1 MPQNRRGVQRV
12 YARNKSK
19 IIKNINNVNNMPESQ
34 NIEYKSSW
42 HEEYLD
48 WICGFANAQGGKIYI
63 GKDNSGNVIGVAD
76 YKDLMEKI
84 PNKIKNLMGITAE
97 VNLLHEDEKH
107 FIEIIVQPYSVPISL
122 RGRYFYRSG
131 SVKQELTGAALN
143 EFLLERLG
151 KKWDSV
157 PVPTVQVE
165 DLKPETFN
173 FFKEKGIKSNRLDVE
188 SRNDTPIQVLENLK
202 YVDKNILNRAAVML
216 FHPDPEK
223 FVSGAYIK
231 IGFFRTDSDLL
242 FQDEI
247 HGNLFEQIEKTM
259 DFLLTK
265 YTKALISYEELTR
278 VETYEYPKDALR
290 EALLNAVSHKDYT
303 GPYPIQISVYVDKI
317 MIWNYGRL
325 PENWTVED
333 LLNKHSSQ
341 PRNPDIA
348 TAFFRSGY
356 VESWGRG
363 MDKMKNL
370 CLEAKIPVP
379 QFSCKGNDFWTIF
392 RKDVYNKEYL
402 SKLGL
407 NERQIDALLY
417 FKSKGKITS
426 SEYAEKYNI
435 SDRTAR
441 RDLSELSEGKLLK
454 NEGDNKFSHYVFP

>member
-1 MPQNRRGVQRV
+1 
-12 YARNKSK
+12 
-19 IIKNINNVNNMPESQ
+19 MPEQQ

-63 GKDNSGNVIGVAD
+63 GKDDSGKVIGVAD

-84 PNKIKNLMGITAE
+84 PNKVKNLLGITAE
-97 VNLLHEDEKH
+97 VNLLQEDNKH
-107 FIEIIVQPYSVPISL
+107 YIEIVVTPYSVPISL

-143 EFLLERLG
+143 EFLLERIG
-151 KKWDSV
+151 RKWDSV
-157 PVPTVQVE
+157 PVPIVRVE
-165 DLKPETFN
+165 DLKSETFT
-173 FFKEKGIKSNRLDVE
+173 FFKEKGIKSGRIAED
-188 SRNDTPIQVLENLK
+188 SRNDTPLQVLENLK
-202 YVDKNILNRAAVML
+202 LVDKPLLNRAAVML

-231 IGFFRTDSDLL
+231 IGFFRTDSDLV

-247 HGNLFEQIEKTM
+247 HGNLFEQVEKTM

-265 YTKALISYEELTR
+265 YTKALISYKGLTR

-290 EALLNAVSHKDYT
+290 EALLNAVAHKDYT
-303 GPYPIQISVYVDKI
+303 GPYPIQISVYPDKI
-317 MIWNYGRL
+317 MMWNYGRL

-333 LLNKHSSQ
+333 LLNKHASQ

-356 VESWGRG
+356 VESWGKG
-363 MDKMKNL
+363 MDNMKNL
-370 CLEAKIPVP
+370 CLEAKMPVP

-392 RKDVYNKEYL
+392 RKDIYNKEDL
-402 SKLGL
+402 NKLGL
-407 NERQIDALLY
+407 NERQIKAVLY
-417 FKSKGKITS
+417 VKENGKITNK
-426 SEYAEKYNI
+426 EYQELNNTM
-435 SDRTAR
+435 DRTSL
-441 RDLSELSEGKLLK
+441 RDIEELINKDILK
-454 NEGDNKFSHYVFP
+454 REGDGKNTYYRI

>member
-1 MPQNRRGVQRV
+1 
-12 YARNKSK
+12 
-19 IIKNINNVNNMPESQ
+19 MPESQ

-42 HEEYLD
+42 HDDYLD

-63 GKDNSGNVIGVAD
+63 GKDDNGNVIGVAD

-84 PNKIKNLMGITAE
+84 PNKIKNQLGITAE
-97 VNLLHEDEKH
+97 VNLLQEDGKH
-107 FIEIIVQPYSVPISL
+107 YIEIVVQPYSVPISL

-143 EFLLERLG
+143 EFMLKRIG
-151 KKWDSV
+151 KKWDGV
-157 PVPTVQVE
+157 PVPNVTVE
-165 DLKPETFN
+165 DLKADTFT
-173 FFKEKGIKSNRLDVE
+173 FFKEKGIKSGRIDE
-188 SRNDTPIQVLENLK
+188 ASRNDTPLQVLENLK
-202 YVDKNILNRAAVML
+202 LVENNYLNRAAVML

-247 HGNLFEQIEKTM
+247 HGNLFEQVEKTV

-265 YTKALISYEELTR
+265 YTKALISYEGLTR

-290 EALLNAVSHKDYT
+290 EAVLNAVAHKDYT
-303 GPYPIQISVYVDKI
+303 GPYPIQISVYPDKI

-333 LLNKHSSQ
+333 LLDKHSSQ

-363 MDKMKNL
+363 MYKMKNL

-379 QFSCKGNDFWTIF
+379 QFSCKGNDFWTVF
-392 RKDVYNKEYL
+392 RKDIYNKEDL

-407 NERQIDALLY
+407 NERQIKAVLY
-417 FKSKGKITS
+417 VKEKGKITN
-426 SEYAEKYNI
+426 SEYQEINGIRKSVAIDEL
-435 SDRTAR
+435 
-441 RDLSELSEGKLLK
+441 RDLVEQRLFARIGETGRGTYYELQ
-454 NEGDNKFSHYVFP
+454 N

>member
-1 MPQNRRGVQRV
+1 M
-12 YARNKSK
+12 
-19 IIKNINNVNNMPESQ
+19 ETQ

-63 GKDNSGNVIGVAD
+63 GKDNSGNVIGITN

-84 PNKIKNLMGITAE
+84 PNKIKNLLGITAE
-97 VNLLHEDEKH
+97 VNLLQEDDKYY
-107 FIEIIVQPYSVPISL
+107 IEIVVTPYSVPISL

-143 EFLLERLG
+143 EFLLGRIG

-165 DLKPETFN
+165 DLKPETFT
-173 FFKEKGIKSNRLDVE
+173 FFKEKGIKSGRIAED
-188 SRNDTPIQVLENLK
+188 SRNDTPLQVLENLK
-202 YVDKNILNRAAVML
+202 IVDKSLLNRAAVML

-231 IGFFRTDSDLL
+231 IGFFRTDSDLV

-247 HGNLFEQIEKTM
+247 HGNLFEQVEKTM

-265 YTKALISYEELTR
+265 YTKALISYEGLTR

-303 GPYPIQISVYVDKI
+303 GPYPIQISVYADKI

-356 VESWGRG
+356 VEAWGKG
-363 MDKMKNL
+363 MDNMKDL

-392 RKDVYNKEYL
+392 RKDIYNNEDL

-407 NERQIDALLY
+407 NERQIDALLF
-417 FKSKGKITS
+417 FKAKREITT

-441 RDLSELSEGKLLK
+441 RDLSELIEKKLLE
-454 NEGDNKFSHYVFP
+454 NEGDTNLSRYIFL

>member
-1 MPQNRRGVQRV
+1 M
-12 YARNKSK
+12 S
-19 IIKNINNVNNMPESQ
+19 ESQ

-42 HEEYLD
+42 HDDYLD

-63 GKDNSGNVIGVAD
+63 GKDDSGNVIGIAD

-84 PNKIKNLMGITAE
+84 PNKIKNQLGITAE
-97 VNLLHEDEKH
+97 VNLLQEDGKH
-107 FIEIIVQPYSVPISL
+107 YIEIAVQPYSVPISL

-143 EFLLERLG
+143 EFLLERIG

-157 PVPTVQVE
+157 PVPNVQVE
-165 DLKPETFN
+165 DLKADAFT
-173 FFKEKGIKSNRLDVE
+173 FFKEKGIKSGRIDE
-188 SRNDTPIQVLENLK
+188 DSRNDTPLQVLENLK
-202 YVDKNILNRAAVML
+202 LVDKNLLNRAAVML

-247 HGNLFEQIEKTM
+247 HGNFFEQVEKTM

-265 YTKALISYEELTR
+265 YTKALISYEGLTR

-290 EALLNAVSHKDYT
+290 EALLNAVAHKDYT
-303 GPYPIQISVYVDKI
+303 GPYPIQISVYADKI
-317 MIWNYGRL
+317 MMWNYGRL

-333 LLNKHSSQ
+333 LLDKHSSQ

-370 CLEAKIPVP
+370 CIEAKIPVP

-392 RKDVYNKEYL
+392 RKDIYNKEDL

-407 NERQIDALLY
+407 NERQIDALIF
-417 FKSKGKITS
+417 FKAKGEIVS
-426 SEYAEKYNI
+426 SEYMKRYNI
-435 SDRTAR
+435 AERTAR
-441 RDLSELSEGKLLK
+441 NDLRDLAEKKLLK
-454 NEGDNKFSHYVFP
+454 KQDDNKLSKYVF

>member
-1 MPQNRRGVQRV
+1 
-12 YARNKSK
+12 
-19 IIKNINNVNNMPESQ
+19 MPEQQ

-63 GKDNSGNVIGVAD
+63 GKDDNGNVVGIAD

-84 PNKIKNLMGITAE
+84 PNKIKNQLGIAAE
-97 VNLLHEDEKH
+97 INLLQEDGKYY
-107 FIEIIVQPYSVPISL
+107 IEIVVTPYSVPISL

-143 EFLLERLG
+143 EFLLERIG

-157 PVPTVQVE
+157 PVPNVQVE
-165 DLKPETFN
+165 DLRTDTFT
-173 FFKEKGIKSNRLDVE
+173 FFKEKGIKSGRIDEE
-188 SRNDTPIQVLENLK
+188 SRNDTPLQVLENLK
-202 YVDKNILNRAAVML
+202 LIDKILLNRATVML

-247 HGNLFEQIEKTM
+247 HGNLFEQVEKTM
-259 DFLLTK
+259 DLLLTK
-265 YTKALISYEELTR
+265 YTKALISYEGLTR

-290 EALLNAVSHKDYT
+290 EALLNAVAHKDYT
-303 GPYPIQISVYVDKI
+303 GPYPIQISVYADKI

-325 PENWTVED
+325 PGNWTVED
-333 LLNKHSSQ
+333 LLDKHSSQ

-379 QFSCKGNDFWTIF
+379 QFSCKGNDFWTVF
-392 RKDVYNKEYL
+392 RKDIYNKEDL

-407 NERQIDALLY
+407 NERQIKAVLY
-417 FKSKGKITS
+417 AKENGRITNGEYQTLNNCSRNTASSDLTDLVDKQMLKG
-426 SEYAEKYNI
+426 SEMKGAGAYYQ
-435 SDRTAR
+435 
-441 RDLSELSEGKLLK
+441 LC
-454 NEGDNKFSHYVFP
+454 

>member
-1 MPQNRRGVQRV
+1 
-12 YARNKSK
+12 
-19 IIKNINNVNNMPESQ
+19 MPEQQ

-63 GKDNSGNVIGVAD
+63 GKDDSGNVIGVAD

-84 PNKIKNLMGITAE
+84 PNKIKNLLGITSE
-97 VNLLHEDEKH
+97 VNLLQEDDKH
-107 FIEIIVQPYSVPISL
+107 YIEIVVQPYSVPISL
-122 RGRYFYRSG
+122 RGRYYYRSG

-143 EFLLERLG
+143 EFLLERIG

-165 DLKPETFN
+165 DLKPETFT
-173 FFKEKGIKSNRLDVE
+173 FFKEKGIKSGRIAED
-188 SRNDTPIQVLENLK
+188 SRNDTPLQVLENLK
-202 YVDKNILNRAAVML
+202 IVDKTLLNRSAVML

-247 HGNLFEQIEKTM
+247 HGNLFEQVEKTM

-265 YTKALISYEELTR
+265 YTKALISYEGLTR

-303 GPYPIQISVYVDKI
+303 GPYPIQISVYADKI

-356 VESWGRG
+356 VEAWGKG
-363 MDKMKNL
+363 MDNMKKL

-392 RKDVYNKEYL
+392 RKDIYNKEDL
-402 SKLGL
+402 SKLEL
-407 NERQIDALLY
+407 NERQIGALIY
-417 FKSKGKITS
+417 FKSKGEITS
-426 SEYAEKYNI
+426 SEYAVKYNI

-441 RDLSELSEGKLLK
+441 RDLSELADKKLLK
-454 NEGDNKFSHYVFP
+454 NEGDTKVSKYTFP

>member
-1 MPQNRRGVQRV
+1 
-12 YARNKSK
+12 
-19 IIKNINNVNNMPESQ
+19 MPESQ

-42 HEEYLD
+42 HDDYLD

-63 GKDNSGNVIGVAD
+63 GKDDNGNVIGVAD

-84 PNKIKNLMGITAE
+84 PNKIKNQLGITAE
-97 VNLLHEDEKH
+97 VNLLQEDGKH
-107 FIEIIVQPYSVPISL
+107 YIEIVVQPYSVPISL

-143 EFLLERLG
+143 EFMLKRIG
-151 KKWDSV
+151 KKWDGV
-157 PVPTVQVE
+157 PVPNVTVE
-165 DLKPETFN
+165 DLKADTFT
-173 FFKEKGIKSNRLDVE
+173 FFKEKGIKSGRIDE
-188 SRNDTPIQVLENLK
+188 ASRNDTPLQVLENLK
-202 YVDKNILNRAAVML
+202 LVENNYLNRAAVML

-247 HGNLFEQIEKTM
+247 HGNLFEQVEKTV

-265 YTKALISYEELTR
+265 YTKALISYEGLTR

-290 EALLNAVSHKDYT
+290 EAVLNAVAHKDYT
-303 GPYPIQISVYVDKI
+303 GPYPIQISVYPDKI

-333 LLNKHSSQ
+333 LLDKHSSQ

-379 QFSCKGNDFWTIF
+379 QFSCKGNDFWTVF
-392 RKDVYNKEYL
+392 RKDIYNKEDL

-407 NERQIDALLY
+407 NERQIKAVLY
-417 FKSKGKITS
+417 VKEKGKITN
-426 SEYAEKYNI
+426 SEYQVINEI
-435 SDRTAR
+435 SRRTATT
-441 RDLSELSEGKLLK
+441 ELTELVDNFNILK
-454 NEGDNKFSHYVFP
+454 KTGTAGSSVIYEVAQVEQ